1 MINLPPLY
9 PIVDARREEPLAA
22 QVLRLGACGFP
33 LVQFRGKPLDAA
45 RQWTELAG
53 ALRAAADQGGWPAVC
68 VNDRAD
74 LAVLASLEGL
84 APWGLHL
91 GQARLAQLGHQR
103 LCLHHIRRL
112 NATDGK
118 QRTLHLT
125 TRHLHGQADARQ
137 GNLTGGR
144 IRFAGQQGAEVA
156 QLHSTP
162 IQRG

>member
-1 MINLPPLY
+1 MFGIGGN
-9 PIVDARREEPLAA
+9 
-22 QVLRLGACGFP
+22 
-33 LVQFRGKPLDAA
+33 LVQLRPEHLPLEARLQGLSVRAFAVHRHIKTGLRVAA
-45 RQWTELAG
+45 VGSRMHRT
-53 ALRAAADQGGWPAVC
+53 
-68 VNDRAD
+68 
-74 LAVLASLEGL
+74 
-84 APWGLHL
+84 GLHL